1 MIRVLLTVRGVMKI
15 DKLEFVRIIRYS
27 TQVLQIGDG
36 FLGKKRIL
44 LL

>member
-1 MIRVLLTVRGVMKI
+1 MVGVVCGIMDI
-15 DKLEFVRIIRYS
+15 DKFEFVRIIRHS
-27 TQVLQIGDG
+27 TQVLQMGMV